1 MERMIHLVKVDFG
14 FIDSVLQK
22 YDCDK
27 TRVIALMQEIQNE
40 YKFLPKDALKYV
52 AEKVD
57 ESEAELYGVATFYE
71 NFSMNEKGKYIIKV
85 CNGTACHVR
94 KSDDVQEAIYAATGL
109 TPEDHISS
117 DGLFTIERV
126 ACLGACSLAP
136 VCTVNGV
143 VHASM
148 TPEKAHALIQELRE
162 AESHED

>member
-22 YDCDK
+22 YDCDMSW
-27 TRVIALMQEIQNE
+27 VFAFLLVMHFV
-40 YKFLPKDALKYV
+40 YFFLPMVALIYV
-52 AEKVD
+52 ADLVG

>member
-27 TRVIALMQEIQNE
+27 TRVIAIMQEIQNE

-94 KSDDVQEAIYAATGL
+94 KSDDHQEAIYAATGL

>member
-27 TRVIALMQEIQNE
+27 TRVIAIMQEIQNE

-52 AEKVD
+52 AEKVG

-94 KSDDVQEAIYAATGL
+94 KSDDVQEALYAATGL
-109 TPEDHISS
+109 TPEEHMSK

-126 ACLGACSLAP
+126 SCLGACGLAP
-136 VCTVNGV
+136 VCTVNDV

-148 TPEKAHALIQELRE
+148 TPEKVHVLVQELKE
-162 AESHED
+162 AENT

>member
-1 MERMIHLVKVDFG
+1 MERLIHLVKVDFG

-27 TRVIALMQEIQNE
+27 TRVIAIMQEIQNE

>member
-1 MERMIHLVKVDFG
+1 MVKVDFG

-27 TRVIALMQEIQNE
+27 TRVIAIMQEIQNE
-40 YKFLPKDALKYV
+40 YKFLPKDALKYI
-52 AEKVD
+52 AEKIG

-71 NFSMNEKGKYIIKV
+71 NFSMNEKGKYIIKA

-94 KSDDVQEAIYAATGL
+94 KSDDVQEALYAATGL
-109 TPEDHISS
+109 TPEEHMSK

-126 ACLGACSLAP
+126 SCLGACGLAP
-136 VCTVNGV
+136 VCTVNDV

-148 TPEKAHALIQELRE
+148 TPEKVHALVQELKE
-162 AESHED
+162 AENR

>member
-27 TRVIALMQEIQNE
+27 TRVIAIMQEIQNE
-40 YKFLPKDALKYV
+40 YNFLPKDALKYV

>member
-27 TRVIALMQEIQNE
+27 TRVIAIMQEIQNE
-40 YKFLPKDALKYV
+40 DKFLPKDALKYV

>member
-1 MERMIHLVKVDFG
+1 MERMLHLVKVDFG

-27 TRVIALMQEIQNE
+27 TRVIAIMQEIQNE

>member
-27 TRVIALMQEIQNE
+27 TRVIAIMQEIQNE
-40 YKFLPKDALKYV
+40 YKFLPKYALKYV

>member
-1 MERMIHLVKVDFG
+1 MERMIHLVKVDYG

-27 TRVIALMQEIQNE
+27 TRVIAIMQEIQNE

>member
-1 MERMIHLVKVDFG
+1 MERMIHLVKVDLG

-27 TRVIALMQEIQNE
+27 TRVIAIMQEIQNE

>member
-1 MERMIHLVKVDFG
+1 MERMIDLVKVDFG

-27 TRVIALMQEIQNE
+27 TRVIAIMQEIQNE
-40 YKFLPKDALKYV
+40 YKFLPKDALKYI
-52 AEKVD
+52 AEKIG

-94 KSDDVQEAIYAATGL
+94 KSDDVQEALYAATGL
-109 TPEDHISS
+109 TPEEHMS
-117 DGLFTIERV
+117 TIERV
-126 ACLGACSLAP
+126 SCLGACGLAP
-136 VCTVNGV
+136 VCTVNDV

-148 TPEKAHALIQELRE
+148 TPEKVHALVQELKE
-162 AESHED
+162 AENS

>member
-1 MERMIHLVKVDFG
+1 MERMIDLVKVDFG

-22 YDCDK
+22 YGCDK
-27 TRVIALMQEIQNE
+27 TRVIAIMQEIQNE
-40 YKFLPKDALKYV
+40 YKFLPKDALKYI
-52 AEKVD
+52 AEKIG

-94 KSDDVQEAIYAATGL
+94 KSDDVQEALYAATGL
-109 TPEDHISS
+109 TPEEHMSK

-126 ACLGACSLAP
+126 SCLGACGLAP
-136 VCTVNGV
+136 VCTVNDF

-148 TPEKAHALIQELRE
+148 TPEKVHALVQELKE
-162 AESHED
+162 AENS

>member
-1 MERMIHLVKVDFG
+1 MVKVDFG

-27 TRVIALMQEIQNE
+27 TRVIAIMQEIQNE
-40 YKFLPKDALKYV
+40 YKFLPQDALKYI
-52 AEKVD
+52 AEKIG

-94 KSDDVQEAIYAATGL
+94 KSDDVQEALYAATGL
-109 TPEDHISS
+109 TPEEHMSK

-126 ACLGACSLAP
+126 SCLGACGLAP
-136 VCTVNGV
+136 VCTVNDV

-148 TPEKAHALIQELRE
+148 TPEKVHALVQELKE
-162 AESHED
+162 AENS

>member
-1 MERMIHLVKVDFG
+1 MERKIHLVKVDFG

-27 TRVIALMQEIQNE
+27 TRVIAIMQEIQNE

>member
-27 TRVIALMQEIQNE
+27 TRVIAIMQEIQNE

-94 KSDDVQEAIYAATGL
+94 KNDDVQEAIYAATGL

>member
-27 TRVIALMQEIQNE
+27 TRVIAIMQEIQNE

-94 KSDDVQEAIYAATGL
+94 KSDDVQEAIYAATGI

>member
-1 MERMIHLVKVDFG
+1 MIDLVKVDFG

-27 TRVIALMQEIQNE
+27 TRVIAIMQEIQNE
-40 YKFLPKDALKYV
+40 YKFLPKDALKYI
-52 AEKVD
+52 AEKIG

-94 KSDDVQEAIYAATGL
+94 KSDDVQEALYAATGL
-109 TPEDHISS
+109 TPEEHMSK

-126 ACLGACSLAP
+126 SCLGACGLAP
-136 VCTVNGV
+136 GQPLCLRPTDSSCVSCCKTTSTFSPRS
-143 VHASM
+143 SM
-148 TPEKAHALIQELRE
+148 SCFIL
-162 AESHED
+162 S

>member
-1 MERMIHLVKVDFG
+1 MVKVDFG

-27 TRVIALMQEIQNE
+27 TRVIAIMQEIQNE

-117 DGLFTIERV
+117 DGLFTIERRMPRRMQSRSGV
-126 ACLGACSLAP
+126 YCQRRCPCFDDPRKST
-136 VCTVNGV
+136 CTYSGV
-143 VHASM
+143 
-148 TPEKAHALIQELRE
+148 KGG
-162 AESHED
+162 

>member
-1 MERMIHLVKVDFG
+1 MVKVDFG

-22 YDCDK
+22 YGCDK
-27 TRVIALMQEIQNE
+27 TMVIAIMQDIQNE
-40 YKFLPKDALKYV
+40 YKFLPQDALEYI
-52 AEKVD
+52 AEKVG

-109 TPEDHISS
+109 TPEDHIST

>member
-27 TRVIALMQEIQNE
+27 TRVIAIMQEIQNE

-52 AEKVD
+52 AEKVG

-136 VCTVNGV
+136 VCTVVRTTGKRLNV
-143 VHASM
+143 STRRCSSAAAPAVLPA
-148 TPEKAHALIQELRE
+148 AR
-162 AESHED
+162 

>member
-27 TRVIALMQEIQNE
+27 TRIIAIMQEIQNE

>member
-1 MERMIHLVKVDFG
+1 MVKVDFG

-22 YDCDK
+22 YGCHK
-27 TRVIALMQEIQNE
+27 TRVIAIMQEIQNE
-40 YKFLPKDALKYV
+40 YKFLPKDALKYI
-52 AEKVD
+52 AEKIG

-94 KSDDVQEAIYAATGL
+94 KSDDVQEALYAATGL
-109 TPEDHISS
+109 TPEEHMSK

-126 ACLGACSLAP
+126 SCLGACGLAP
-136 VCTVNGV
+136 VCTVNDV

-148 TPEKAHALIQELRE
+148 TPEKVHALVQELKE
-162 AESHED
+162 AENT

>member
-27 TRVIALMQEIQNE
+27 TRVIAIMQEIQNE

-94 KSDDVQEAIYAATGL
+94 KSDDVQELIYAATGL

>member
-1 MERMIHLVKVDFG
+1 
-14 FIDSVLQK
+14 
-22 YDCDK
+22 
-27 TRVIALMQEIQNE
+27 MQEIQNE

-117 DGLFTIERV
+117 DCLFTIERF

>member
-27 TRVIALMQEIQNE
+27 TRFIAIMQEIQNE

>member
-27 TRVIALMQEIQNE
+27 TRVIAIMQEIQNE

-85 CNGTACHVR
+85 CSPTMFR
-94 KSDDVQEAIYAATGL
+94 KQFTPQQALPPRITYPQTGCL
-109 TPEDHISS
+109 PSS
-117 DGLFTIERV
+117 
-126 ACLGACSLAP
+126 
-136 VCTVNGV
+136 
-143 VHASM
+143 AS
-148 TPEKAHALIQELRE
+148 PASAHAVSLRCVLST
-162 AESHED
+162 ALSMLR

>member
-27 TRVIALMQEIQNE
+27 TRVIAIMQEIQNE

-109 TPEDHISS
+109 TPEDRISS

>member
-1 MERMIHLVKVDFG
+1 MERMIHLVKVDFS

-27 TRVIALMQEIQNE
+27 TRVIAIMQEIQNE